1 VAIVAETTANTAHL
15 NQILQLKQLLMMVD
29 KLEPMTVQLMSLL
42 VFEEAFDSIIQEMHE
57 YSSYTVAD
65 ELKWL
70 IAKDWIKPCKH
81 IETATQSGVLYDS
94 DQLSAYSFVLTA
106 RGLTQLELQLKLK

>member
-1 VAIVAETTANTAHL
+1 METIVSIAHIKTML
-15 NQILQLKQLLMMVD
+15 HLKLLLIMVD
-29 KLEPMTVQLMSLL
+29 KLDPMTLQLMSLL
-42 VFEEAFDSIIQEMHE
+42 VFEEPFESIVQEMHQ

-81 IETATQSGVLYDS
+81 LETETNSGVLYDS

-106 RGLTQLELQLKLK
+106 RGLTQLEMQLKLK